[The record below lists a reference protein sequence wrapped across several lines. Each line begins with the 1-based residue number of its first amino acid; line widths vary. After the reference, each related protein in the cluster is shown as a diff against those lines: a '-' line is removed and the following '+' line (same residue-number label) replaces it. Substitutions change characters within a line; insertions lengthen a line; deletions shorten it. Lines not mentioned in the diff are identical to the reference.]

1 MDKTS
6 SSLGS
11 VGMLSKAEL
20 AMRYF
25 PDTINKSVARHHL
38 MQWITR
44 NPELWLRLQSL
55 GYRKGCQFFSPR
67 MVACIYDYLGEP

>member
-6 SSLGS
+6 SSLVSAG
-11 VGMLSKAEL
+11 VLSKAEL

-25 PDTINKSVARHHL
+25 PDTPCKAVARHHL
-38 MQWITR
+38 MDWITR
-44 NPELWLRLQSL
+44 NPELWVKLQGL

-67 MVACIYDYLGEP
+67 MVTCIFEYLGEP